1 MCSKPFLSDSTNI
14 NDTDTYAVRS
24 NSNFIT
30 YLLCNC
36 RFCWYRQKKR
46 KVYDGYRYKLLWNFQ
61 VISDVFIYLK
71 GGGAWQKRQLV
82 CLLIMVSRDAH
93 LLTMVSRD
101 VHLLIMVSRDAHL
114 LIMMSK
120 DAHLL
125 IMVSKDA
132 HLWLV
137 FWSCPSVERTSF
149 CPQLIYRIYISVFVP
164 NWYTVYVYI
173 SPHICTLIVHCT
185 GCQTSQDQRSSVK
198 TMAKT
203 CSISR
208 QFEYSSLYIIL

>member
-93 LLTMVSRD
+93 LLIMVSRD
-101 VHLLIMVSRDAHL
+101 VHL

-137 FWSCPSVERTSF
+137 FWSCPLVERTSF
-149 CPQLIYRIYISVFVP
+149 CPQLIYRICIYISSHM
-164 NWYTVYVYI
+164 YT
-173 SPHICTLIVHCT
+173 HCTLYRM
-185 GCQTSQDQRSSVK
+185 SDQRSSVK

>member
-93 LLTMVSRD
+93 LL
-101 VHLLIMVSRDAHL
+101 
-114 LIMMSK
+114 IMMSK

-173 SPHICTLIVHCT
+173 SPHICTLIV
-185 GCQTSQDQRSSVK
+185 QDVRP
-198 TMAKT
+198 AKFSKNNGQGLFHQST
-203 CSISR
+203 VWIFKLIYNTVNSWYFCM
-208 QFEYSSLYIIL
+208 ILAHKNY

>member
-61 VISDVFIYLK
+61 VISDVFTYLK

-82 CLLIMVSRDAH
+82 C
-93 LLTMVSRD
+93 
-101 VHLLIMVSRDAHL
+101 LLIMVSRDAHL

-173 SPHICTLIVHCT
+173 GSIQCLYVVYT
-185 GCQTSQDQRSSVK
+185 GMPVYTGLCAC
-198 TMAKT
+198 M
-203 CSISR
+203 
-208 QFEYSSLYIIL
+208 